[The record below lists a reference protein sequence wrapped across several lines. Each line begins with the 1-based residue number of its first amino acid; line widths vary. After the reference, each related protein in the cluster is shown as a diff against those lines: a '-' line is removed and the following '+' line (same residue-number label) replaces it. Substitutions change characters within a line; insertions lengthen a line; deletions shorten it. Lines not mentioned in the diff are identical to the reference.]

1 MVTESDRIVEM
12 LRADPVDFAGELSL
26 LRTRFSG
33 LAGAQ
38 PLPAPARS
46 REMMLGGV
54 PVQEISSPDDE
65 PGVVIFVHAGGFI
78 AGSAEASRPL
88 AARIA
93 GACRRRVVSVDY
105 SLAPEHPF
113 PAARDELAAVFD
125 ALVMQGEDAGRIA
138 LVGASAGGGLA
149 LQFLADRASSPE
161 AALPGALAVISP
173 FADLALTGSSMTDK
187 AADDPSLTPE
197 GLARCAADYL
207 GARPLRDA
215 DVLGASLI
223 HFPPT
228 LVQVGTREILL
239 DDSLRLAGALAAA
252 DVDVRL
258 ECWAGMVHVFPT
270 FAGVLREGREAI
282 ESLGAFVRSRI
293 ST

>member
-12 LRADPVDFAGELSL
+12 LRADPVDFTGDLAA
-26 LRTRFSG
+26 LRARFSA
-33 LAGAQ
+33 LAGVQ
-38 PLPAPARS
+38 PLRPPDRLS
-46 REMMLGGV
+46 ERMLGGV
-54 PVQEISSPDDE
+54 PVQEISSADDE
-65 PGVVIFVHAGGFI
+65 RGVVIFVHAGGFV

-93 GACRRRVVSVDY
+93 AACRRRLVSVDY

-113 PAARDELAAVFD
+113 PVARDEVAAVFD
-125 ALVMQGEDAGRIA
+125 ALVAEGEDPRRIA

-149 LQFLADRASSPE
+149 LQFLADRAFSPSAE
-161 AALPGALAVISP
+161 LPAALAVISP
-173 FADLALTGSSMTDK
+173 FVDLALTGASMTSK

-207 GARPLRDA
+207 GGRPPGDA
-215 DVLGASLI
+215 DVLGAPLG

-228 LVQVGTREILL
+228 LVQVGGREILL
-239 DDSLRLAGALAAA
+239 DDSVRLAGALAAA
-252 DVDVRL
+252 GVDVRL

-270 FAGVLREGREAI
+270 FAALLTEGREAI
-282 ESLGAFVRSRI
+282 DDLAEFVRNRI
-293 ST
+293 PA